1 MTTVT
6 YTDFRQNLTH
16 FLNKVDDDCEE
27 IIVSRGKGR
36 KAVLLSLSEY
46 SSLLETAYL
55 LSTAKNRKHLEK
67 SFREIREGKTVSVD
81 LSIV

>member
-6 YTDFRQNLTH
+6 YTDFRQNLSH

-27 IIVSRGKGR
+27 VVITRSKGR

-46 SSLLETAYL
+46 SSLMETAYL
-55 LSTAKNRKHLEK
+55 LSTPKNRRNLEK
-67 SFREIREGKTVSVD
+67 SLKQVKEGKIVNVD
-81 LSIV
+81 LPVL